1 MYQGELPM
9 ERKLLVKENWD
20 SDAKVWIAE
29 SDDVPGLVTEAGN
42 MEQLIKKLKILI
54 PELLELN
61 KSIDSGDNI
70 SFCLTNEYTDV
81 IYG

>member
-70 SFCLTNEYTDV
+70 SFCLTSEYTDV

>member
-1 MYQGELPM
+1 M
-9 ERKLLVKENWD
+9 ERNVLVKASWD
-20 SDAKVWIAE
+20 SDVKVWVAE

-61 KSIDSGDNI
+61 NGIDSGDTI
-70 SFCLTNEYTDV
+70 PFCLTSEYSDV